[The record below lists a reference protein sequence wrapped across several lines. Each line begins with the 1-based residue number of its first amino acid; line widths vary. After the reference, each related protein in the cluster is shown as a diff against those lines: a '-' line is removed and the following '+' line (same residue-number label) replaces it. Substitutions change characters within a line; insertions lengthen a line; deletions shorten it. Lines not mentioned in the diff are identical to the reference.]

1 MQILVVDDDEATVEV
16 LTEVLQSA
24 GHEVQAASGGLDALR
39 RLPFSGCR
47 LVICDWNMPGI
58 SGEEFCRTVRAQ
70 DFDGYVYIILLTGYK
85 NPEYMLRGLT
95 AGADEFLTKP
105 FNNAEL
111 TLRIR
116 TAERML
122 SLETRDVAIFA
133 MAKLAESRDPE
144 TGSHLERMRVYSHML
159 ARHLSKTEPT
169 NSEVNAEYV
178 RLIYLTSPLHDIGK
192 VGIPDGVLLK
202 PSRLSDR
209 EFEVMKTHTLIG
221 AQTLDAAARRFPAA
235 RFLQMARDIALSHHE
250 RYDGSG
256 YPNGLVGDKIPL
268 AGRIVAL
275 ADVYD
280 ALTSRRV
287 YKKAFDHDI
296 ARSMIVEES
305 GSHFDPLIVQA
316 FLANEQ
322 EFVAVHEQFAEN
334 AAAVA

>member
-1 MQILVVDDDEATVEV
+1 MQILVVDDDETTVEV
-16 LTEVLQSA
+16 LTEVLRSA
-24 GHEVQAASGGLDALR
+24 GHEVQAARGGLEALSL
-39 RLPFSGCR
+39 LPFSGCR

-85 NPEYMLRGLT
+85 SPEYMLRGLS

-111 TLRIR
+111 TLRIH

-144 TGSHLERMRVYSHML
+144 TGSHLERMRVYSHIL
-159 ARHLSKTEPT
+159 ARHLSRIEPT
-169 NSEVNAEYV
+169 RNEVNAEFV

-202 PSRLSDR
+202 PARLSDR
-209 EFEVMKTHTLIG
+209 EFEIMKTHTLIG
-221 AQTLDAAARRFPAA
+221 GQTLDAAARRFPAA

-250 RYDGSG
+250 HFDGSG
-256 YPNGLVGDKIPL
+256 YPNGLAGDKIPL

-287 YKKAFDHDI
+287 YKKAFDHEI

-305 GSHFDPLIVQA
+305 GSHFDPLIVDA
-316 FLANEQ
+316 FLANES
-322 EFVAVHEQFAEN
+322 EFQTIHERFTESN
-334 AAAVA
+334 LAAV